1 MADTITQEP
10 VSFPSTD
17 GETTI
22 HGYIWRDEDC
32 TSPRGVIQI
41 AHGMAEHIERYDDFA
56 RFLAGKGFIVGGYD
70 HLAHGDS
77 VSQSTSWGELDPRNG
92 ANHLIED
99 VHRMRSSMLAHTPA
113 DLPYFVFGHSMGSY
127 VMRDYI
133 ARHGEG
139 LAGAILCG
147 TGYVAPLVSKA
158 GNMLSRAIA
167 AVRGKGY
174 ESKFLDSMAAGGFN
188 KVIDDPRTEAD
199 WISANEENVDRYLA
213 DEKSGFMFP
222 AGGYATLTALTLEA
236 CSPGA
241 FRAIPRDLPLLFV
254 AGAEDP
260 VGSMGEGVRK
270 VAEMA
275 REAGVQDVEVRIY
288 EGMRH
293 EILNERDAQLVYDDV
308 ATWLDEHLD
317 GGAQ

>member
-1 MADTITQEP
+1 
-10 VSFPSTD
+10 
-17 GETTI
+17 
-22 HGYIWRDEDC
+22 
-32 TSPRGVIQI
+32 
-41 AHGMAEHIERYDDFA
+41 
-56 RFLAGKGFIVGGYD
+56 
-70 HLAHGDS
+70 
-77 VSQSTSWGELDPRNG
+77 
-92 ANHLIED
+92 
-99 VHRMRSSMLAHTPA
+99 MRSSMLAHTPA

-127 VMRDYI
+127 VIRDYI

-158 GNMLSRAIA
+158 GNMLLPRHSCRPWQRLREQ
-167 AVRGKGY
+167 VPG
-174 ESKFLDSMAAGGFN
+174 SMATGGFN
-188 KVIDDPRTEAD
+188 KVIDDPAHGGGLDFRKRGKRRPLPRRREVRLQVSRWWLCDAHGAHARGVQ
-199 WISANEENVDRYLA
+199 SRRP
-213 DEKSGFMFP
+213 SG
-222 AGGYATLTALTLEA
+222 
-236 CSPGA
+236 
-241 FRAIPRDLPLLFV
+241 AIPRDLPLLFV